1 MKKEI
6 IIAVIIGILIGS
18 IVAVMAVNLPKL
30 TTGIKIQQ
38 SPISPTPSISKISE
52 TISNLSLSFDPN
64 IDNSISEEKT
74 INVTGTT
81 LPKQLVFLETAYDQK
96 AINADDSGKFSAKID
111 LSEGTN
117 MIYGSVFDE
126 DGNSISKT
134 LTVYYTSE
142 KL

>member
-18 IVAVMAVNLPKL
+18 VAAIIIVNLPKL

-38 SPISPTPSISKISE
+38 SPISPTPSVSKVSE
-52 TISNLSLSFDPN
+52 TISNLSLSFDSN

-74 INVTGTT
+74 INITGTT
-81 LPKQLVFLETAYDQK
+81 LPKQLVFLETANDQK

-111 LSEGTN
+111 LSEGAN
-117 MIYGSVFDE
+117 MIYGSAFDE
-126 DGNSISKT
+126 DGNSITKT